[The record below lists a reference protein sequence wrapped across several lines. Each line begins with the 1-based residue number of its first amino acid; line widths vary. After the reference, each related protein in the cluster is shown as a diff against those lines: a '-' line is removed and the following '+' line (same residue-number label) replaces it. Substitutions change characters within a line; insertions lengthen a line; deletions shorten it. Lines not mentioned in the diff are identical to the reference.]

1 MARTPATK
9 PPKMPDDAPETKPF
23 EAAMGELEALVAQ
36 LESGDLALEQALA
49 AFEQGVGL
57 VRQLTQRLGEAE
69 SRVEQLT
76 RGADGTPHLTP
87 LDEDAEGDT

>member
-1 MARTPATK
+1 MAKTPASKTSTTAENK
-9 PPKMPDDAPETKPF
+9 LF

-36 LESGDLALEQALA
+36 LEGGDLPLEQALA

-57 VRQLTQRLGEAE
+57 VRQLTQRLTEAE

-76 RGADGTPHLTP
+76 RGADGTMRLEA
-87 LDEDAEGDT
+87 LDEDANTDD

>member
-1 MARTPATK
+1 MGKTPTSK
-9 PPKMPDDAPETKPF
+9 TSTTPENKPF

-36 LESGDLALEQALA
+36 LEGGDLPLEQALA

-57 VRQLTQRLGEAE
+57 VRQLTQRLTEAE

-76 RGADGTPHLTP
+76 RGADGTVRLEA
-87 LDEDAEGDT
+87 LDEDADTDD

>member
-1 MARTPATK
+1 
-9 PPKMPDDAPETKPF
+9 MPDDAPETKPF

-36 LESGDLALEQALA
+36 LESGDLALEQALT

-57 VRQLTQRLGEAE
+57 VRQLTQRLSEAE

-76 RGADGTPHLTP
+76 RGADGTPHLAP

>member
-57 VRQLTQRLGEAE
+57 VRQLTHRLSEAE

-76 RGADGTPHLTP
+76 RSADGTVRLEPI
-87 LDEDAEGDT
+87 DEDADTDD